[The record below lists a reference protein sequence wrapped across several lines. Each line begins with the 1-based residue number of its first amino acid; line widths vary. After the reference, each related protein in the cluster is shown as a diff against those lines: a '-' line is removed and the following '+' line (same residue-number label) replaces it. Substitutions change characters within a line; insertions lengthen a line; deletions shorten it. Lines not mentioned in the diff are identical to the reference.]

1 MERKRVEIPGDLL
14 RSKKYLTIRG
24 SQNTIF
30 SLNQLDAHAR
40 DNLRFIR
47 ETMERAST
55 FTAVPGWGGVWM
67 GVSALA
73 AAGLSTLTSTPR
85 EWLGVWLAEAFLALL
100 IGVAA
105 MSAKARRAGL
115 PLFAGP
121 ARRFLLT
128 LAPPFIAAAIVTL
141 ALVEKG
147 LIALLPG
154 VWLLLYGTAVVTGGA
169 FAVRIV
175 PVMGVG
181 FMLLGATALAAP
193 PGWGTAFLAAGF
205 GGLQIAFGLRIAK
218 QYGG

>member
-1 MERKRVEIPGDLL
+1 
-14 RSKKYLTIRG
+14 
-24 SQNTIF
+24 
-30 SLNQLDAHAR
+30 LNQLDAHAR